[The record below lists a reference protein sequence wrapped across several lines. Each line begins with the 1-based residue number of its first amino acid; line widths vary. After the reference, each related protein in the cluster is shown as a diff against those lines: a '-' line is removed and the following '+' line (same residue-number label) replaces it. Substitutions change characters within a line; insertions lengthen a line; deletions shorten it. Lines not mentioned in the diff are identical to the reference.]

1 MFEEAGIT
9 LTVTLIALGAV
20 WIPFYRGLRLCRAAS
35 IATRRLK
42 REEIDAHLRQGAGT
56 AQPISIQ
63 LLQLIRR
70 ALHENREGHPS
81 EFIVDASRQYVTSE
95 WDALYAKPISMYA
108 NVLPPIG
115 FIGTTGGLLVLF
127 LSMRVANENL
137 ELGALAVALISSLF
151 ALIGFTVLEG
161 MKIRLY
167 GRMVA
172 GIDEA
177 IAYYRVRTA
186 GRS

>member
-1 MFEEAGIT
+1 MFGETSVT
-9 LTVTLIALGAV
+9 LTVTVIALAAV
-20 WIPFYRGLRLCRAAS
+20 WIPFYRGLKLCRAAS
-35 IATRRLK
+35 VATRKLR
-42 REEIDAHLRQGAGT
+42 REEIDAHLRQGGGT
-56 AQPISIQ
+56 SEPISVQ
-63 LLQLIRR
+63 LLQLIRK
-70 ALHENREGHPS
+70 ALHENREGQPAD
-81 EFIVDASRQYVTSE
+81 FIVDASRQYVTSE

-127 LSMRVANENL
+127 LSMRVANDTL
-137 ELGALAVALISSLF
+137 ELGALAVALMSSLF
-151 ALIGFTVLEG
+151 ALVGFTVLEG
-161 MKIRLY
+161 LKIRLY
-167 GRMVA
+167 GRMVS